1 LLRLTHR
8 RRPGLFVVCAATRV
22 TSLLGRL
29 NALYYSVTVLA
40 GDNGRDHAR
49 DYEQPPT
56 GVCSKEG
63 RVSIKVPDAAP
74 ITLMNSHTR
83 AILLQ
88 VRYVVAN
95 VDGTPAWV
103 LIWIQWLLPERAW
116 DALVL
121 AIA

>member
-1 LLRLTHR
+1 MPRLSRLCTH
-8 RRPGLFVVCAATRV
+8 
-22 TSLLGRL
+22 
-29 NALYYSVTVLA
+29 
-40 GDNGRDHAR
+40 
-49 DYEQPPT
+49 
-56 GVCSKEG
+56 
-63 RVSIKVPDAAP
+63 
-74 ITLMNSHTR
+74 
-83 AILLQ
+83 ILLQ